1 MSEDSTNKAHDDYDL
16 RDEYDLSQ
24 LPIMPEGRY
33 ASQRRLGSNL
43 VVLAPDVAEAFPDD
57 AAVNEALRLVLQ
69 IAKVPQVR
77 ELVTKP

>member
-1 MSEDSTNKAHDDYDL
+1 MNEDSTNKAHDDYEL

-24 LPIMPEGRY
+24 LPVMPEGRY
-33 ASQRRLGSNL
+33 APERRLGTNL
-43 VVLAPDVAEAFPDD
+43 VVLAPDVAEAFPND

-77 ELVTKP
+77 KLITES